1 MNARI
6 FLDTNIFVYALDESA
21 GEKCHHASRLIKT
34 AIQTR
39 KGTISYQVVQ
49 EFFHL
54 ALRRFAKPMNA
65 AEAAQYLGTVFRPL
79 WTVQSSEALCLEA
92 LRLCEAH
99 RLSWYDSL
107 IIAAA
112 VESNCAILY
121 SEDLQHGRRFGN
133 TKVVNPF
140 FTE

>member
-1 MNARI
+1 MNARF

-21 GEKCHHASRLIKT
+21 GKKYEIASNLIKT
-34 AIQTR
+34 AIQAG
-39 KGTISYQVVQ
+39 KGTVSYQVVQ
-49 EFFHL
+49 EFFNL
-54 ALRRFAKPMNA
+54 ALRRFAKPMDA
-65 AEAAQYLGTVFRPL
+65 AEAAQYLGTVFHPL

-92 LRLCEAH
+92 LRLCEEH

-112 VESNCAILY
+112 IESNCAILY

-133 TKVVNPF
+133 LKVTNPF
-140 FTE
+140 LG